1 MSDQGPTVFN
11 DRYELHRK
19 LARGGMSDVYLARD
33 QLLDRPVAVKVL
45 FPEYAKDETFVERF
59 RREAQAAANL
69 NHPNIVAIYDWGQQG
84 GTYFIVMEYI
94 EGRSLSEIIR
104 ADGPLHPRR
113 AAEITADVAAALG
126 FAHRNGV
133 VHRDVKPG
141 NILISPS
148 GQVKVADFGIAQ
160 AVTGGAD
167 QSNLTQ
173 AGSVMGTATYFS
185 PEQAQGKPVDPRS
198 DLYSLGCVL
207 FEMLT
212 CRPPFSG
219 DTPVAIAYKHVQ
231 EPAPLPSTLG
241 IAVPTALEA
250 IVAQMLA
257 KSVSDRYASAED
269 LRADLRNY
277 LEGLP
282 VAAMHSAAALA
293 AGVAVGAAAI
303 AGATA
308 AGAATQAVPSVG
320 AAVVD
325 PGSVPPGGVAPTTG
339 YTSAY
344 SAPEP
349 EQKGRSSVFL
359 WVLLGLLLVVA
370 AGLFYF
376 GTRLNQS
383 KTQQVEVPSVVNQ
396 TAEAAT
402 TTLEGAGF
410 QVQVKTEPNSDVKQ
424 GIVFAQ
430 SPNGNTKAD
439 KNSTVIITVSAGL
452 GQGDV
457 PSVTGLTKA
466 AATSLLENNGFV
478 VNAVDQNDPK
488 VAVGTVISQEPAG
501 GQKADK
507 GSVVTINVSSGPSA
521 VTIPDVTGQSAATAS
536 ANLTSLGFKVSETEQ
551 SSTSVASGRVIGT
564 NPAAGK
570 QATPGSVITIIV
582 STGPPATTTSTTTA
596 PASTTTTAAKKGS
609 PPSSTP

>member
-69 NHPNIVAIYDWGQQG
+69 NHPNIVAIYDWGQQS

-113 AAEITADVAAALG
+113 AAEISADVAAALG

-160 AVTGGAD
+160 AITGGAD

-173 AGSVMGTATYFS
+173 AGAVMGTATYFS

-231 EPAPLPSTLG
+231 EPAPLPSSIG

-257 KSVSDRYASAED
+257 KSPAQRYASAED

-293 AGVAVGAAAI
+293 AGVVVGAAAV
-303 AGATA
+303 AGV
-308 AGAATQAVPSVG
+308 GAVGTATQAVPSVG
-320 AAVVD
+320 APAVAA
-325 PGSVPPGGVAPTTG
+325 GSIPPGGVAPTTG
-339 YTSAY
+339 YSSAD

-349 EQKGRSSVFL
+349 DQKGRSSAFL
-359 WVLLGLLLVVA
+359 WVLLGMLLVVA

-376 GTRLNQS
+376 GTQLNQS
-383 KTQQVEVPSVVNQ
+383 KSPQVDVPSVVNQ
-396 TAEAAT
+396 TVEAAT
-402 TTLEGAGF
+402 SSLEGGGF
-410 QVQVKTEPNSDVKQ
+410 QVQVKTEPNNDVKQ

-488 VAVGTVISQEPAG
+488 IAVGIVISQDPAG

-507 GSVVTINVSSGPSA
+507 GSKVTINVSSGPQA
-521 VTIPDVTGQSAATAS
+521 VAIPDVSGQSAATAS
-536 ANLTSLGFKVSETEQ
+536 ANLTSHGFKVNETQQ
-551 SSTSVASGRVIGT
+551 SSTSFDAGRVIGT
-564 NPAAGK
+564 NPPAGN
-570 QATPGSVITIIV
+570 QLPPGSVVTIII
-582 STGPPATTTSTTTA
+582 STGPPATTRTSTTA
-596 PASTTTTAAKKGS
+596 PSSTTTTAKKDT
-609 PPSSTP
+609 PPSAP

>member
-59 RREAQAAANL
+59 RREAKAAANL

-133 VHRDVKPG
+133 VHRDIKPG

-160 AVTGGAD
+160 AVTGGAE

-173 AGSVMGTATYFS
+173 VGAVMGTATYFS
-185 PEQAQGKPVDPRS
+185 PEQAQGKSVDPRS

-219 DTPVAIAYKHVQ
+219 DSPVAIAYKHVQ
-231 EPAPLPSTLG
+231 EPTPLPSSMG

-257 KSVSDRYASAED
+257 KMPGDRYASAED

-293 AGVAVGAAAI
+293 AGVAVGAAAV
-303 AGATA
+303 AGAAMGT
-308 AGAATQAVPSVG
+308 ATQAVPSVG
-320 AAVVD
+320 APTVAT
-325 PGSVPPGGVAPTTG
+325 GATPPSGISPTTG
-339 YTSAY
+339 YSSAY
-344 SAPEP
+344 AAPEP
-349 EQKGRSSVFL
+349 EQKGRSSTFL

-383 KTQQVEVPSVVNQ
+383 TTQQVDVPSVVNQ
-396 TAEAAT
+396 PVDTATA
-402 TTLEGAGF
+402 TLEGAGF
-410 QVQVKTEPNSDVKQ
+410 QVQAKTEPNNDVKQ

-439 KNSTVIITVSAGL
+439 KGSTVVITVSAGL
-452 GQGDV
+452 GQADV
-457 PSVTGLTKA
+457 PAVTGLTKA

-478 VNAVDQNDPK
+478 VNATDQNDPK
-488 VAVGTVISQEPAG
+488 IPVGIVISQDPAG

-507 GSVVTINVSSGPSA
+507 GSTVTINVSSGPSA
-521 VTIPDVTGQSAATAS
+521 VAVPDVAGQSATTAS
-536 ANLTSLGFKVSETEQ
+536 ANLTELGFKVNETQQ
-551 SSTSVASGRVIGT
+551 SSTSVDAGKVIGT
-564 NPAAGK
+564 NPPAGK
-570 QATPGSVITIIV
+570 QLPRGSVVTIIV
-582 STGPPATTTSTTTA
+582 STGPPATTTTSTT
-596 PASTTTTAAKKGS
+596 
-609 PPSSTP
+609 PPSSTTTSTAKKGGPPPTSP